1 MREPVER
8 EVNRDE
14 VLKKAFTCL
23 MENGLE
29 KTSTRLLSEY
39 TGLKT
44 SSLYYWFKDKD
55 ELIVDATEFGLDLIA
70 KKSLELAMQNK
81 DDVSKFCKEFAVAFR
96 EYSKSLK
103 LIIHVASSPTYSEI
117 MIGKNGNL
125 EKLYHDFTIKISN
138 HLNVDYDKLRPLIN
152 LFVAT
157 VTNCAVWEQWEQF
170 EEQVKYLTTK
180 ILDLKNVRSN

>member
-55 ELIVDATEFGLDLIA
+55 ELIVDATEFGLDLIV
-70 KKSLELAMQNK
+70 KKSLDLAMQNK
-81 DDVSKFCKEFAVAFR
+81 EDVCKFCEEFALVFR

-103 LIIHVASSPTYSEI
+103 LIIHVASSPTYSEV
-117 MIGKNGNL
+117 MVGKNGKLENL
-125 EKLYHDFTIKISN
+125 YYEFTKKISN
-138 HLNVDYDKLRPLIN
+138 HLNVEYDKLRPLIN

-157 VTNCAVWEQWEQF
+157 VTDCAVWEQWEQF
-170 EEQVKYLTTK
+170 EGQVKYLANE
-180 ILDLKNVRSN
+180 ILDLKKCKE

>member
-8 EVNRDE
+8 EVNRGE

-55 ELIVDATEFGLDLIA
+55 ELIVDATEFGLDLIV
-70 KKSLELAMQNK
+70 KKSLELAMQNE
-81 DDVSKFCKEFAVAFR
+81 DDIGKFCEEFTSAFR

-117 MIGKNGNL
+117 MIGKNGKF
-125 EKLYHDFTIKISN
+125 ERFYHDFTTKVSN

-157 VTNCAVWEQWEQF
+157 VTDCAVWEQWEQF

-180 ILDLKNVRSN
+180 ILGLKSEE